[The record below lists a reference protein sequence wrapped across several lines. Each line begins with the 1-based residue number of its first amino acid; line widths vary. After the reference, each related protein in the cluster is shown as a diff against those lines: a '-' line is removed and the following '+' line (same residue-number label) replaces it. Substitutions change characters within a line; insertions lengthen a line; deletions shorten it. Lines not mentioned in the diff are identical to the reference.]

1 MWPQMFC
8 RECGAEIYNG
18 AAFCGKCGAKAIKPA
33 KTIETNAKVCPKC
46 QYVNVSRASFCLSC
60 GASLSE
66 NNHIQEKQAAV
77 AMPPA
82 APANV
87 SVPAP
92 APAPVPAPVAETKT
106 KPKKKDKLIGLK
118 VLLIIICVLL
128 LIAGVWL
135 VPNGISA
142 AREGKPVRAPWETA
156 ETFSEEEDTD
166 VPMDWIDLPQD
177 PIDGEEDE

>member
-1 MWPQMFC
+1 MFC

-33 KTIETNAKVCPKC
+33 KPVESNIKVCPKC
-46 QYVNVSRASFCLSC
+46 QYANVSRASFCLSC
-60 GASLSE
+60 GASLSDK
-66 NNHIQEKQAAV
+66 NPIQEQKAAV
-77 AMPPA
+77 AMPPQA
-82 APANV
+82 APV
-87 SVPAP
+87 QMSTP
-92 APAPVPAPVAETKT
+92 APAPVPVAEKKS
-106 KPKKKDKLIGLK
+106 KPKKKDKFIGLK

-142 AREGKPVRAPWETA
+142 AREGKPVRAPWETT
-156 ETFSEEEDTD
+156 ETFLEEEEDID